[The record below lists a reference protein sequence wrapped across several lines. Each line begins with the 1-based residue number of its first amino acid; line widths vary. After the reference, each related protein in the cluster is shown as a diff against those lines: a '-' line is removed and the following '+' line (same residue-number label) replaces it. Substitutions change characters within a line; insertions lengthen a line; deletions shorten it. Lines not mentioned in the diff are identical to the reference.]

1 VEVASV
7 RRGHNAA
14 VTVTDTGKGISAE
27 HLEVIFERFFRA
39 DPDAPGGTGIGLTI
53 ARRIARLHDGEV
65 TAASAGP
72 GRGATFTVEVP
83 LATH

>member
-1 VEVASV
+1 MLFRS
-7 RRGHNAA
+7 
-14 VTVTDTGKGISAE
+14 
-27 HLEVIFERFFRA
+27 FFRA

-72 GRGATFTVEVP
+72 GLGATFTVEVP